1 MLLGVHPR
9 ENRPDNLSLFS
20 ERLKCRIATGP
31 RLWQLKAIL
40 QILGNR
46 KLGLLLL
53 LLFLVSDGQGPEKVD
68 FNVFKALIARR
79 VVHVEFHLDILVAY
93 DAI

>member
-1 MLLGVHPR
+1 MRQLSDFDLDLRFGVFLGVHPR

-46 KLGLLLL
+46 EFRLLLL
-53 LLFLVSDGQGPEKVD
+53 LLFLVSDGQGPE
-68 FNVFKALIARR
+68 
-79 VVHVEFHLDILVAY
+79 
-93 DAI
+93 